1 MLARLYVEALLA
13 DTDPADAIWE
23 VWNAELVSDETA
35 MAMWAVC
42 ISAQSFR
49 KRSSRNCCRTRN

>member
-35 MAMWAVC
+35 MAMWAVY
-42 ISAQSFR
+42 
-49 KRSSRNCCRTRN
+49 